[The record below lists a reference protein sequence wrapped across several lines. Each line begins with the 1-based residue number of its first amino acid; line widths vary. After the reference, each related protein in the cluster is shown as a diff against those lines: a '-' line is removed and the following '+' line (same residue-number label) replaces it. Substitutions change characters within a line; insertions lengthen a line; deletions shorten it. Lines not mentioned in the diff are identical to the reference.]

1 MKRGY
6 SIVELVIVLGVFS
19 VFYFGASW
27 VISGELN
34 VNYEDE
40 LYEQKLAYIVSQ
52 TKVYATYN
60 DELFKEDDI
69 VYKSIGELAQLNA
82 IHKNTETDVYD
93 PRDKEKTLNNIKVKI
108 EKKDDKI
115 EVKVLS

>member
-1 MKRGY
+1 MNRGY

-19 VFYFGASW
+19 IFYFGASW

-34 VNYEDE
+34 VNYEEE
-40 LYEQKLAYIVSQ
+40 LYEQKMAYIVSQ
-52 TKVYATYN
+52 TMVYAMN
-60 DELFKEDDI
+60 NEELFKEDNV
-69 VYKSIGELAQLNA
+69 VYKSIGELAELNA
-82 IHKNTETDVYD
+82 IYKNTETDVYD
-93 PRDKEKTLNNIKVKI
+93 PRDNDKTLNNIKVKI